1 MIRDLLLETY
11 GKYLGGDLV
20 DTVLSKN
27 EVMVHACGK
36 IDEYEY
42 TNSVDA
48 LENSLKKGGRYI
60 EVDLSLTKDKR
71 VVCVHKW
78 DKDTFE
84 SLGIAYCTEE
94 LSYDEF
100 MNSKYY
106 NKYSTM
112 DLKTIIDY
120 LKKYEDLYVM
130 LDVTKNLDDEDTT
143 KIYELIVN
151 GFKEN
156 KELFKRVVIEG
167 GSIEMFEAINSIY
180 DFPNKHYYL
189 TGKVINEES
198 IDEILEYIKNDGH
211 FVGVSSHKKN
221 VRVDIIRKVHELGIP
236 YITYP
241 ITEPDEA
248 LKYFNFGVDIVC
260 SSELTKEDLLKEI
273 ENMSHEDKVRLF
285 FEKDVYAVDTTGA
298 YIVSIS
304 EDEARCGMKVEHKHI
319 NGSGI
324 VQGGALFTLAD
335 FAFGVLADSKGHP
348 QVSVSNTISYLRPG
362 ELGDTLTAVA
372 KVVST
377 GNKICFYK
385 VDIYNQDSKHLATM
399 DVTGYIKNVKI
410 LK

>member
-20 DTVLSKN
+20 NTVLSKN

-36 IDEYEY
+36 IDGYEY

-48 LENSLKKGGRYI
+48 LDMSIKKGGRYI
-60 EVDLSLTKDKR
+60 EVDLSLTKDER

-78 DKDTFE
+78 DKNTFE
-84 SLGIAYCTEE
+84 RLGIAYRTEG
-94 LSYDEF
+94 LSYEEF

-106 NKYSTM
+106 DNYSTM
-112 DLKTIIDY
+112 DLDRIIDY
-120 LKKYEDLYVM
+120 LKKYEDLYMM
-130 LDVTKNLDDEDTT
+130 LDVTKDLDEEDTK
-143 KIYELIVN
+143 KIYELIIK
-151 GFKEN
+151 GFEEN
-156 KELFKRVVIEG
+156 KKLLDRVVIEG
-167 GSIEMFEAINSIY
+167 GSIEMFEAINSIF
-180 DFPNKHYYL
+180 DFPNKHFYL
-189 TGKVINEES
+189 TGKDINEERV
-198 IDEILEYIKNDGH
+198 DEILEYIKNDGH

-221 VRVDIIRKVHELGIP
+221 VKVDIIRKVHKLGIV

-241 ITEPDEA
+241 INEPAEA
-248 LKYFNFGVDIVC
+248 LKYFNFGVDIIC

-285 FEKDVYAVDTTGA
+285 FEKDVFAVDTAGA

-304 EDEARCGMKVEHKHI
+304 EDEAECAMKVEHKHI

-335 FAFGVLADSKGHP
+335 FAFGVLADSKGYP

-362 ELGDTLTAVA
+362 ELGDVLTAVA
-372 KVVST
+372 RVVSK

-385 VDIYNQDSKHLATM
+385 VDIYNQDNKHLATM
-399 DVTGYIKNVKI
+399 DVTGYIKNIKI